1 MDQPNFKLQVESLH
15 LPPELDRDES
25 ILDKELVNF
34 AVAVDNYDLY
44 HLTKLIKSGISV
56 ILNTRSFDYDEASV
70 QYKLFL
76 KVIIEE
82 GWYCTDDLCDPIN
95 KIFNDFVK
103 SK

>member
-1 MDQPNFKLQVESLH
+1 MNLKETPKIVNMET
-15 LPPELDRDES
+15 
-25 ILDKELVNF
+25 ILDQELVNF
-34 AVAVDNYDLY
+34 AIAVDNYDLY
-44 HLTKLIKSGISV
+44 HLTELVKSGISV

-70 QYKLFL
+70 QYNLFV

>member
-1 MDQPNFKLQVESLH
+1 MNLKETPKIVNMET
-15 LPPELDRDES
+15 
-25 ILDKELVNF
+25 ILDQELVNF
-34 AVAVDNYDLY
+34 VIAVDNYDLY
-44 HLTKLIKSGISV
+44 HLTELVKSGISV
-56 ILNTRSFDYDEASV
+56 ILNTRSFDYDEAST
-70 QYKLFL
+70 QYNLFV